1 MTSPRKTHRDLESTG
16 DTAQVIGTAE
26 RGDLEY
32 ITVKIITVC
41 FCHSLSS
48 RTAGGFETHAGTC
61 RWDLPHQEPEDSRG
75 PQSPHEFQGS
85 GVLAVSCI

>member
-1 MTSPRKTHRDLESTG
+1 MTSPRKTHHDLESTG
-16 DTAQVIGTAE
+16 DTLQVIGTVE
-26 RGDLEY
+26 KGDLEC

-48 RTAGGFETHAGTC
+48 RTAVGFGTHAGTL
-61 RWDLPHQEPEDSRG
+61 RWVLPQLEPEDCRG

-85 GVLAVSCI
+85 GVLVLSCI